1 MAGKKISFIQRISS
15 LARFRF
21 IKRSGN
27 PIWIIG
33 SFVLG
38 AIFIFLVLYSFR
50 ILPNSGGSILFQTS
64 QQQNAATSQ
73 EQVFSL
79 PVTVVL
85 NLDSTEQKTKMDS
98 FLENLADPQR
108 ALKSTV
114 LQTKWLDYRTDEAQK
129 LLNSAGVKYLPQIFL
144 DSSVEKHPQ
153 FAQLSSYLNK
163 HDDFYFIRLNAI
175 QFLEYPSP
183 DGGHILG
190 ADHNK
195 APVVIVGYESFTCPD
210 CATMEK
216 VLKQALKDFPG
227 KISISLKQLEPGL
240 LDNLLAQGA
249 ECAGEQNKYFQMHD
263 RLFEQQNN
271 LLPIIQD
278 TSSTTNSEKA
288 IRDFLAKQASSLGL
302 KIKDFQSCL
311 DKKTYEIMI
320 QNQTLDALDYGLGQ
334 LPSFF
339 INHQFVNGALPYSD
353 FKSMIEKEIK
363 I

>member
-1 MAGKKISFIQRISS
+1 
-15 LARFRF
+15 
-21 IKRSGN
+21 
-27 PIWIIG
+27 
-33 SFVLG
+33 
-38 AIFIFLVLYSFR
+38 
-50 ILPNSGGSILFQTS
+50 
-64 QQQNAATSQ
+64 
-73 EQVFSL
+73 
-79 PVTVVL
+79 
-85 NLDSTEQKTKMDS
+85 
-98 FLENLADPQR
+98 
-108 ALKSTV
+108 
-114 LQTKWLDYRTDEAQK
+114 
-129 LLNSAGVKYLPQIFL
+129 
-144 DSSVEKHPQ
+144 
-153 FAQLSSYLNK
+153 
-163 HDDFYFIRLNAI
+163 
-175 QFLEYPSP
+175 
-183 DGGHILG
+183 
-190 ADHNK
+190 
-195 APVVIVGYESFTCPD
+195 
-210 CATMEK
+210 MEK

-278 TSSTTNSEKA
+278 TSSTTNSEKP